1 MRRQRYQDVIPF
13 SIAAA
18 AVSES
23 TPSGIGTSWPVGIT
37 RRLAVG
43 TQSET
48 VRDPVAGLERRRRRP
63 SDYPTAST
71 TPAASIPI
79 AVGSDGTGY
88 SPLR

>member
-1 MRRQRYQDVIPF
+1 MRRQRYHDVIPF

-23 TPSGIGTSWPVGIT
+23 TPPGIGTSWSVGIT
-37 RRLAVG
+37 RRSQYAPSPKPYATRSPAWNDG
-43 TQSET
+43 
-48 VRDPVAGLERRRRRP
+48 PFPAGG
-63 SDYPTAST
+63 PTAST